1 MLSRS
6 LPIFFSSFQAGI
18 IIETSG
24 LAMIYYNMSHPNLSF
39 IIPVRNEE
47 DSILQLVSEIKKE
60 VLKIKKT
67 YEIIF
72 IDDGSTDKTFQI
84 IKTLAKKDAK
94 IKALKLRGNW
104 GKSVALSIG
113 FQAAVGD
120 LIFTMDG
127 DLQDNPTEIP
137 HFLNE
142 INKGYDLVSGW
153 KKKRNDPIGKTLPSK
168 VMNTLVRLLTGVK
181 IHDMNCGF
189 KVYKKEAVQSLNL
202 HGDLYRFIPIIAQ
215 KQNFKVGEMVVEHRS
230 RKFGKSK
237 YGLSRFL
244 SGWLDLL
251 TVFFLVRY
259 LRRPGHFFGF
269 IGMVLL
275 SIGSLIG
282 LYMSYLV
289 IATGSIQN
297 HHPLLF
303 FGVMLIILGVNL
315 IMTGLLAEMLL
326 HFSTPNNYSNLITE
340 RI

>member
-1 MLSRS
+1 ME
-6 LPIFFSSFQAGI
+6 IFRI
-18 IIETSG
+18 IQKRFHI
-24 LAMIYYNMSHPNLSF
+24 
-39 IIPVRNEE
+39 
-47 DSILQLVSEIKKE
+47 
-60 VLKIKKT
+60 
-67 YEIIF
+67 
-72 IDDGSTDKTFQI
+72 
-84 IKTLAKKDAK
+84 
-94 IKALKLRGNW
+94 
-104 GKSVALSIG
+104 
-113 FQAAVGD
+113 
-120 LIFTMDG
+120 
-127 DLQDNPTEIP
+127 
-137 HFLNE
+137 
-142 INKGYDLVSGW
+142 YDLVSGW

-315 IMTGLLAEMLL
+315 LAEMLL
-326 HFSTPNNYSNLITE
+326 HFSTPNDYSNLITE
-340 RI
+340 KI